1 MVGELAT
8 ETERAGGVPA
18 SASTLDTRD
27 SKERGVLSEYT
38 GTGAA
43 TRESSAT
50 TAVSSQA
57 GSTGTKTGSKTGST
71 GAGRT
76 AVVAWLV
83 SVPKHRTEEGR
94 EGREVP
100 SRNYEAWRASN
111 YMYMCGGR
119 LRTALYCPQVVR
131 RLRVPVLPLTVGLAV
146 VPVVL
151 CLVFEAA
158 WFWHEVSP
166 AVVVLFAYC
175 AVQMLASVLKAAL
188 LDPGALPKN
197 VHVTDGVEKDGL
209 PPEYHSWIEMPG
221 PQVLRPVVPP
231 ALAAPAGAPP
241 PPPQRNTVY
250 MKYCDS
256 CYIWRPVRA
265 SHCSKCGVCVANMDH
280 HCPWLGNCVGQR
292 NYWYFFNFLAFAVAT
307 SVYLLA
313 MSYYKVAHAGLHA
326 SRWSLFLGV
335 YASCCLPYALLLLVF
350 HVCLGLTG
358 ITTREYFG
366 AERHEGNTQIQD
378 VCLDPFN
385 SGSSLFNLRRQWF
398 HGRGRANVEIRGR
411 YAANDLRYKELHVG
425 TLLV

>member
-1 MVGELAT
+1 MVGEA
-8 ETERAGGVPA
+8 ETEAGQAGRAPA
-18 SASTLDTRD
+18 SASTLGTRD
-27 SKERGVLSEYT
+27 SKERGLHAEYT
-38 GTGAA
+38 GTATATRLSTTTTVASSKAASTAA
-43 TRESSAT
+43 TRPAT
-50 TAVSSQA
+50 RQA
-57 GSTGTKTGSKTGST
+57 GTSLLG
-71 GAGRT
+71 
-76 AVVAWLV
+76 WLV
-83 SVPKHRTEEGR
+83 SVPKHTDEHADDGH
-94 EGREVP
+94 GGP

-111 YMYMCGGR
+111 YVYFCGGR
-119 LRTALYCPQVVR
+119 LRTALYFPLVLR
-131 RLRVPVLPLTVGLAV
+131 RLRVPVLPFTLGLAV
-146 VPVVL
+146 LPVVL

-158 WFWHEVSP
+158 WFWDEVSP

-175 AVQMLASVLKAAL
+175 ALQMLSSLLKAAL

-197 VHVTDGVEKDGL
+197 IHVTDGLEKDGL
-209 PPEYHSWIEMPG
+209 PQEYHSWIEMPG
-221 PQVLRPVVPP
+221 PEYKRPVVPP
-231 ALAAPAGAPP
+231 A
-241 PPPQRNTVY
+241 QRNTVY

-292 NYWYFFNFLAFAVAT
+292 NYWYFLNFLAFAVAT

-335 YASCCLPYALLLLVF
+335 YASCCLPYALLLLIF

-366 AERHEGNTQIQD
+366 AERHEGNNQIQD

-385 SGSSLFNLRRQWF
+385 SGSRLFNLRRQWF
-398 HGRGRANVEIRGR
+398 HGRGRANVEVRGR